1 MISVAHNLQSSVFR
15 APTAREALAAARAS
29 LGDDAVVLSTR
40 TIPSVLGGGGSV
52 EVVARAAHAAQSAA
66 VMNAALRTQMPA
78 PAPKAPAKPAAPTT
92 PAAAAARYRST
103 ATAPAT
109 PPPSSASSWAS
120 ALSSSLSSSGGNE
133 FAGLGSL
140 GGGSFGASPGATAAH
155 GGGPVPGS
163 ASFIEGGYDS
173 FSPTRTVAGRGAWK
187 NAADPPWTRRGGRT
201 VGVFVGPTGAGKTTT
216 LVKVA
221 ARAVMQGGLRPLL
234 VTFDIWRAGAVAQL
248 ESYGRALGL
257 ETVVVE
263 SPRDMRRV
271 LERDEQMILVDTAG
285 RSPKDITALE
295 RQSTYASALGLHRA
309 HLVLPATFS
318 EAAIQNAVGIYS
330 CFPIEDVIVSKID
343 EAGGH
348 DDIERVGRTA
358 RMPVCAATNGQ
369 NIVEDILPGAM
380 SSGYAG
386 SAAGTQGF
394 EEDR

>member
-1 MISVAHNLQSSVFR
+1 MISVAHNLESSVFR
-15 APTAREALAAARAS
+15 APTAREALTAARAS

-40 TIPSVLGGGGSV
+40 TIPSVLGGGGTV
-52 EVVARAAHAAQSAA
+52 EVVARAANSASAFAAAA
-66 VMNAALRTQMPA
+66 RSA
-78 PAPKAPAKPAAPTT
+78 PAPVRAAAKPVPVSS

-103 ATAPAT
+103 STAPAAA
-109 PPPSSASSWAS
+109 PVSNGFNDFMSLAGVGGHGLDDPSSMHAGSHASASSSTAPS
-120 ALSSSLSSSGGNE
+120 T
-133 FAGLGSL
+133 
-140 GGGSFGASPGATAAH
+140 GAP
-155 GGGPVPGS
+155 
-163 ASFIEGGYDS
+163 
-173 FSPTRTVAGRGAWK
+173 GRGTWR
-187 NAADPPWTRRGGRT
+187 NAADPPWTHKGPRT

-221 ARAVMQGGLRPLL
+221 ARAVMQNGLRPLL

-257 ETVVVE
+257 DTVVVE
-263 SPRDMRRV
+263 NARDMRRV

-318 EAAIQNAVGIYS
+318 ESATQNAVNQYS
-330 CFPIEDVIVSKID
+330 CFQIEDVVVTKID
-343 EAGGH
+343 EADGH
-348 DDIERVGRTA
+348 DDIERVGKIA

-369 NIVEDILPGAM
+369 NIVEDILPVPS
-380 SSGYAG
+380 SSGYA
-386 SAAGTQGF
+386 SPHARPF

>member
-15 APTAREALAAARAS
+15 APTAREALTAARAS

-52 EVVARAAHAAQSAA
+52 EVVARAANSSAA
-66 VMNAALRTQMPA
+66 LGAALRTQA
-78 PAPKAPAKPAAPTT
+78 PAPTPPKVTPKPAPPTT

-103 ATAPAT
+103 SQAPTTTAPST
-109 PPPSSASSWAS
+109 SP
-120 ALSSSLSSSGGNE
+120 GNNE

-140 GGGSFGASPGATAAH
+140 GGLGGGSFGPIA
-155 GGGPVPGS
+155 GS

-173 FSPTRTVAGRGAWK
+173 FSPTKTTGGRGPWK
-187 NAADPPWTRRGGRT
+187 NAVDPPWTRRAART
-201 VGVFVGPTGAGKTTT
+201 VSVFVGPTGAGKTTT

-221 ARAVMQGGLRPLL
+221 ARAVMQNGLRPLL

-285 RSPKDITALE
+285 RSPKDVTALE

-318 EAAIQNAVGIYS
+318 EAAVNNAVGIYS
-330 CFPIEDVIVSKID
+330 CFQIEDTIVTKID

-358 RMPVCAATNGQ
+358 RLPVCAATNGQ

-386 SAAGTQGF
+386 AATGTQGL
-394 EEDR
+394 EEE